1 MDKTCVLHRKGKSGT
16 IGTEK
21 LGEDLPMLKEI
32 QEQTNRAVKE
42 LCELA
47 RLKRGD
53 LMVVGCSSSEVAG
66 KRIGTG
72 SQPEIAAAIWEG
84 LYPFLKERGIEV
96 AAQCCEHLNR
106 ALILE
111 ERVAAAH
118 GWAPVNVVP
127 QPKAGGSFA
136 TAAYQGLEHPVAVE
150 HIRAQAGLDIGGTL
164 IGMHLAEV
172 AVPLRLA
179 VTHIGEALVLSARTR
194 PKFIGGSRA
203 CYDESLL

>member
-1 MDKTCVLHRKGKSGT
+1 MDKTCVLHRKGKSGK

-42 LCELA
+42 LCGLA